1 MATEMS
7 ADDSSSDEDL
17 VEAISRWRNQAMTR
31 WTEAVRNSVVA
42 DELRIEL
49 ADVKEGYENLLKE
62 RDILLDQVAD
72 LKDQVAG
79 LVGST
84 SWRITRPLRFLSGL
98 LGGSP
103 RRD

>member
-1 MATEMS
+1 MT
-7 ADDSSSDEDL
+7 ADDPTPEDDL
-17 VEAISRWRNQAMTR
+17 LEAVSRWRNQAMTR
-31 WTEAVRNSVVA
+31 WAEAVRNSVVA

-79 LVGST
+79 LAAST
-84 SWRITRPLRFLSGL
+84 SWRITRPFRFLSGL
-98 LGGSP
+98 VGGSP
-103 RRD
+103 HRE

>member
-1 MATEMS
+1 MTAEDPTS
-7 ADDSSSDEDL
+7 PDDL
-17 VEAISRWRNQAMTR
+17 LEAVSRWRNQAMTR

-72 LKDQVAG
+72 LKDQIAG

-84 SWRITRPLRFLSGL
+84 SWRMTRPMRHLSGW

>member
-1 MATEMS
+1 MT
-7 ADDSSSDEDL
+7 ADDPIPEDEL
-17 VEAISRWRNQAMTR
+17 LETISRWRNQAMTR

-72 LKDQVAG
+72 LKHQIAG

-84 SWRITRPLRFLSGL
+84 SWRMTRPMRYLSGW

>member
-1 MATEMS
+1 MT
-7 ADDSSSDEDL
+7 ADDPISQDEAL
-17 VEAISRWRNQAMTR
+17 EAISRWRNQAMTR
-31 WTEAVRNSVVA
+31 WAEAVRDSVVA
-42 DELRIEL
+42 DELRLEL
-49 ADVKEGYENLLKE
+49 ADLKEGYENLLKE

>member
-1 MATEMS
+1 MT
-7 ADDSSSDEDL
+7 ADDPASEDDL
-17 VEAISRWRNQAMTR
+17 LDAISRWRNQAMTR

-49 ADVKEGYENLLKE
+49 SDVKEGYENLLKE

-84 SWRITRPLRFLSGL
+84 SWRLTRPLRFVSGL